1 MKKLGL
7 VLALIMPFAGCVT
20 VDHSE
25 VIRTE
30 ANGLASGEYRD
41 VRTGTLAN
49 VEFGALGGA
58 ASSMGATSA
67 QILASVARSGPAM
80 GAGGGALGFR
90 VKPAPAQGDP
100 TLFARSIA
108 IINYSKRLA
117 KIDYDEAGDIIKYE
131 FNDKPLKK
139 PNYQPLGQQSL
150 Q

>member
-1 MKKLGL
+1 MKQLGL
-7 VLALIMPFAGCVT
+7 VIAFILPFAGCVT

-58 ASSMGATSA
+58 ASSMGATFTQAVGALA
-67 QILASVARSGPAM
+67 QSGPAM
-80 GAGGGALGFR
+80 GAGAGGIGLR
-90 VKPAPAQGDP
+90 VKPAPVQGDP

-131 FNDKPLKK
+131 FNDQPLKRR
-139 PNYQPLGQQSL
+139 NYQPCVQQL
-150 Q
+150 P

>member
-7 VLALIMPFAGCVT
+7 MLAFIWAFTGCVT

-49 VEFGALGGA
+49 VEFGAFGGA
-58 ASSMGATSA
+58 ASNMATTSTA
-67 QILASVARSGPAM
+67 VLNALVRSGP
-80 GAGGGALGFR
+80 GGGAGVGAIGFR

-108 IINYSKRLA
+108 IINYSRRLA

-131 FNDKPLKK
+131 FNDKPLKR
-139 PNYQPLGQQSL
+139 PNYQPFGQQSP

>member
-7 VLALIMPFAGCVT
+7 MLAFILPLAGCVT

-49 VEFGALGGA
+49 VEFGAFGGA
-58 ASSMGATSA
+58 ASSMATTATQAIGA
-67 QILASVARSGPAM
+67 LAKSGPAM
-80 GAGGGALGFR
+80 GAGAGAIGFR

-131 FNDKPLKK
+131 FNDKPLKRS
-139 PNYQPLGQQSL
+139 NYHPCVYQSP
-150 Q
+150 

>member
-1 MKKLGL
+1 MKNLGIM
-7 VLALIMPFAGCVT
+7 LAIILPLAGCVT

-58 ASSMGATSA
+58 ASSMATTSTA
-67 QILASVARSGPAM
+67 VLNALVRSGPAM
-80 GAGGGALGFR
+80 GAGAGAIGFR

-100 TLFARSIA
+100 THFARSIA

-131 FNDKPLKK
+131 FNDKPLKR
-139 PNYQPLGQQSL
+139 PNYQPCVHQSPE
-150 Q
+150 

>member
-7 VLALIMPFAGCVT
+7 MLALILPFAGCVT

-49 VEFGALGGA
+49 VEFGAFGGA
-58 ASSMGATSA
+58 ASSMASTATTVIGA
-67 QILASVARSGPAM
+67 LAKSGPAM
-80 GAGGGALGFR
+80 GAGAGAIGFR

-100 TLFARSIA
+100 TRFARSIA
-108 IINYSKRLA
+108 IINYSTRLA

-131 FNDKPLKK
+131 FNDKPLKR
-139 PNYQPLGQQSL
+139 PNYQPCVQQSP
-150 Q
+150 